1 VFSFV
6 SINLKNQIMYY
17 SFLFI
22 HSWLRWAVLILAV
35 IVIVRSLS
43 GWFGKKPF
51 SGSDSRFS
59 VFLVASVHLQLVL
72 GLILYFIYSPNG
84 YAAFQS
90 GANVMKDSAVRYW
103 AVEHISMMIL
113 AVVFIQVGRTLSKK
127 AKTAI
132 AKHKNLAIFTIIG
145 LLLVLSR
152 IPWDQVRMFRG
163 L

>member
-1 VFSFV
+1 
-6 SINLKNQIMYY
+6 MYY

-35 IVIVRSLS
+35 IVIIKSLS
-43 GWFGKKPF
+43 GWLGKKPF
-51 SGSDSRFS
+51 TSSDSKFS
-59 VFLVASVHLQLVL
+59 VFLVASAHLQLLL
-72 GLILYFIYSPNG
+72 GLILYFVYSPNG
-84 YAAFQS
+84 IAAFQS

-113 AVVFIQVGRTLSKK
+113 AVVFIQIGRTLSKK
-127 AKTAI
+127 AKTAL
-132 AKHKNLAIFTIIG
+132 AKHKKLAIFTIIG